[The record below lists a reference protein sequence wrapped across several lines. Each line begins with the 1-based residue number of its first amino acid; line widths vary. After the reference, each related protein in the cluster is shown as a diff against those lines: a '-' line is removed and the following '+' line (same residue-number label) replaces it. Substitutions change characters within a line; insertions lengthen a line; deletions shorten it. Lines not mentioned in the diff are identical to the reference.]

1 MSSSNNQNQQSFFD
15 PATLIAIAAV
25 GILWIMWNSYMR
37 AKYPPTPVSPVE
49 VSESQDGSGVGTRGQ
64 GSQEDLVRSEDRL
77 RNLVAEQSGTSPLNG
92 MSVAAELSAR
102 SEGHREKQE
111 SLLYHEDDYWRF
123 AFSSQGMGIRDLKL
137 LQFKDREFNPITL
150 GRGEGFLPMETN
162 LMGRRT
168 PIDFEVERISENEY
182 LGRAQVGELEI
193 VKKVVVNSESYS
205 LHTEVRV
212 FGQSDGFMGLT
223 SYLSEEV
230 EVFESTS
237 FFLPQFERQE
247 FFISYGGGRTE
258 RVRVDPEASLSQS
271 FDRTNIISIGSQYFA
286 QAVVDRSGIIPE
298 GRVIVDQ
305 PAQTVVAVLN
315 YPVLT
320 RTNEFV
326 INYTGFMGPKSYQLL
341 ESIDRNLAGVVD
353 FGFFGF
359 IGHYILK
366 IMVWFH
372 GIVGN
377 WGLSIILLTILVRI
391 AVLPFMIMS
400 FRSMKAM
407 QVIQPR
413 LKELREKYKDDR
425 QKLNEEMMTLMR
437 ENKVNP
443 LGGCLPLLLQFP
455 IFIALYQVLGQSIE
469 LYQAPFFGW
478 IQDLSLKDP
487 FYVLPILM
495 GITMFF
501 QTRLTPNTLDP
512 AQAKVMMAMP
522 VIFSL
527 FMLALPSGLTLYIFV
542 SALFGV
548 LQQMYFMRETSKTAA
563 VAA

>member
-1 MSSSNNQNQQSFFD
+1 MNNSNDKSFFD
-15 PATLIAIAAV
+15 PATLIAIVAV
-25 GILWIMWNSYMR
+25 GIMWIMWNSHMR
-37 AKYPPTPVSPVE
+37 AKYPPLDPAE
-49 VSESQDGSGVGTRGQ
+49 
-64 GSQEDLVRSEDRL
+64 
-77 RNLVAEQSGTSPLNG
+77 VAESRGLDEEALRGLDPAPSPQQELRERLLEQAPEGPRING
-92 MSVAAELSAR
+92 GSLTADVPTLSEIEIEAEERLTHHKDEVWS
-102 SEGHREKQE
+102 
-111 SLLYHEDDYWRF
+111 F
-123 AFSSQGMGIRDLKL
+123 AFSSQGMGIREFKL
-137 LQFKDREFNPITL
+137 HNYFDRDFEPIHL
-150 GRGEGFLPMETN
+150 GRSESFLPLETN
-162 LMGRRT
+162 LLGRRS
-168 PIDFEVERISENEY
+168 PIEFEVEKLSENLYQGTAE
-182 LGRAQVGELEI
+182 VGGLRVLKTVELRPET
-193 VKKVVVNSESYS
+193 YS
-205 LHTEVRV
+205 FHTEVRV
-212 FGQSDGFMGLT
+212 QGQSEGFRGVT

-230 EVFESTS
+230 EVYESQGWFS
-237 FFLPQFERQE
+237 WLLPQFQRQE
-247 FFISYGGGRTE
+247 FFVNYSGGRTE
-258 RVRVDPEASLSQS
+258 RVTVDTESSFS
-271 FDRTNIISIGSQYFA
+271 KNFDRAGLVSIGSQYFA
-286 QAVVDRSGIIPE
+286 QAIVDRSGVIPE
-298 GRVIVDQ
+298 ARIVLDQ
-305 PAQTVVAVLN
+305 QAQSAVAILN

-326 INYTGFMGPKSYQLL
+326 VNYVGFMGPKSYQLL

-359 IGHYILK
+359 IGHYILN

-372 GIVGN
+372 SIVGN

-391 AVLPFMIMS
+391 LVLPFMIMS

-413 LKELREKYKDDR
+413 IKELREKYKDDK
-425 QKLNEEMMTLMR
+425 QKLNEEMIALMR
-437 ENKVNP
+437 ESKVNP

-469 LYQAPFFGW
+469 LYQAPFYLW

-522 VIFSL
+522 IIFSL
-527 FMLALPSGLTLYIFV
+527 FMLPLPSGLTLYIFV

-548 LQQMYFMRETSKTAA
+548 LQQMYFMRETAKPTAA
-563 VAA
+563 AA